1 MTRIDD
7 HGLRPLRQRS
17 LAALLLAMFAIA
29 LGYGFL
35 LPILPSTIARIA
47 GTSDPAILARHTGVL
62 TGTYTLALFL
72 LAPLWGRL
80 SDHYG
85 RRPVIVAG
93 LVGFASTLVLFAMA
107 GSLSSL
113 YLGRFLNG
121 AFASS
126 IAPAAYALVGDH
138 APTKEWRAHRFALLN
153 IAGASGFLVGPMMGG
168 FVLSGVGVVLP
179 GLGEAGISRSPFF
192 ATSGFALV
200 VAIFVAAFEPGRA
213 MRGPDRREGAGL
225 PEGRAALP
233 RLLAVSFVTALAVG
247 AFEVSLS
254 LRGSQTLGMST
265 YRLGLMFTECS
276 LVMLVV
282 QSIVFSPLV
291 DPDITR
297 WLLTPSLAVLAA
309 GVAAL
314 PFASSDAGTAVVV
327 AMIAAS
333 AGIISPVVTY
343 WISMSAGE
351 RQGADLGWQTAS
363 ASLGQAA
370 GSAAGGLLFGVAFVP
385 NASFTLTSI
394 VVLAGLAASIGVPRL
409 LKRSGRRGPGEQD
422 PAVPASAEASGAT
435 VGKGPPR

>member
-1 MTRIDD
+1 MTRIDKNSLQP
-7 HGLRPLRQRS
+7 LRPRS

-47 GTSDPAILARHTGVL
+47 GTSDSAVLARHTGVL

-72 LAPLWGRL
+72 FAPLWGRL
-80 SDHYG
+80 SDRYG
-85 RRPVIVAG
+85 RRPAIVAG
-93 LVGFASTLVLFAMA
+93 LVGFSLTLALFAMA
-107 GSLSSL
+107 GSLPLL

-121 AFASS
+121 MFAAS

-138 APTKEWRAHRFALLN
+138 APKKEWRAHRFALLN

-168 FVLSGVGVVLP
+168 FVLAGVGVVLP
-179 GLGEAGISRSPFF
+179 GLGEVGISRSPFF

-200 VAIFVAAFEPGRA
+200 VAILVAAFEPGRVV
-213 MRGPDRREGAGL
+213 RGPVRCEDAGV

-233 RLLAVSFVTALAVG
+233 RLLAISFVTALAVG
-247 AFEVSLS
+247 AFEVGLS
-254 LRGSQTLGMST
+254 LRGTQTLDMST

-282 QSIVFSPLV
+282 QSVVFSPLV
-291 DPDITR
+291 DPDVTR
-297 WLLTPSLAVLAA
+297 WLLTPSLAILAA
-309 GVAAL
+309 GVVAV

-333 AGIISPVVTY
+333 AGILSPVVTY
-343 WISMSAGE
+343 WISLSAGE

-370 GSAAGGLLFGVAFVP
+370 GSAAGGLLFGVAFIP
-385 NASFTLTSI
+385 NASFTLTAV
-394 VVLAGLAASIGVPRL
+394 VVLAGLVASIGVPHL
-409 LKRSGRRGPGEQD
+409 LKQPERRGP
-422 PAVPASAEASGAT
+422 ASPESGGASGTAAEE
-435 VGKGPPR
+435 GRRS